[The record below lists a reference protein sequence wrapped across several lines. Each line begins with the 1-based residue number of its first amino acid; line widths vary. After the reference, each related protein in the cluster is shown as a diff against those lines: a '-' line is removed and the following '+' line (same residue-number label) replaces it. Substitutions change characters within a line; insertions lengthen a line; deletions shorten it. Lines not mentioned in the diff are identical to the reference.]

1 MHPFQRSKNPSQ
13 VNLFG
18 EQTNTKNMKHIHT
31 QTLPVE
37 LPFPLD
43 LRALGQGA
51 LNDLRRAAHRAVAE
65 GGGGV

>member
-1 MHPFQRSKNPSQ
+1 
-13 VNLFG
+13 
-18 EQTNTKNMKHIHT
+18 MKHIHT